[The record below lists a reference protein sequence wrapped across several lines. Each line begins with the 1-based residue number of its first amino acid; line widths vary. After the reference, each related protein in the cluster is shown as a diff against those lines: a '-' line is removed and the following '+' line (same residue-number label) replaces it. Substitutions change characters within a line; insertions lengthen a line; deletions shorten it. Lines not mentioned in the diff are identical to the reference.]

1 MVASSSFSLSVYFNF
16 CSTIFFFLCEDK
28 QVPSLLQEYDVVVQQ
43 KHHDDT
49 AATAA
54 ALAHMKT
61 QMLEMF
67 AQVGCTRCVAWGVD
81 FIRACNFYIFDLM
94 CQHNDK

>member
-1 MVASSSFSLSVYFNF
+1 MCSNVDLFFHL

-81 FIRACNFYIFDLM
+81 FIRACNFYIFDLI
-94 CQHNDK
+94 CQYNDK